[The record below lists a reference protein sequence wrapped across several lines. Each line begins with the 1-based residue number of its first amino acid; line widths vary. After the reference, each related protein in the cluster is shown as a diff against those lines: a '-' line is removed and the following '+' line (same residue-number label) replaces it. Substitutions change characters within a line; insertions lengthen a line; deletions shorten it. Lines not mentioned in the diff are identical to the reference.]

1 MKSTQAA
8 ASASGAPAL
17 PDNTRRPTTTA
28 GGSAAVLFNTL
39 RMSDWSH
46 DWNIAADITPEEK
59 AKTIQQINDYY
70 FKERFDRSKKPISAH
85 PYHHALILAALGS
98 SSRLVL
104 REFPFVV
111 TPGYDRRVEA
121 CAHAYPHVHDPCRVS
136 SFTKLASA
144 YQKHHLT
151 GLSGMTGLLISRLM
165 THPQF
170 VSRKTQK
177 KYTEIT
183 KQRTHSNF
191 AAECI
196 TEGRYYTQ
204 IMRSSCGERP
214 VGFIAC
220 DFKPNL
226 TNNDITPDAL
236 RLTQDELRRLYDA
249 NIGRLMAM
257 VKMFKR
263 GFVGLAVFRED
274 PEFVKMMTVFWRSS
288 SQLLKLMEVGE
299 HQSIPPSTTQDLHST
314 SAFLDRK
321 AAKHVTM
328 LSMVAETYAITPLL
342 CQYDIS
348 QIFDSSFQSYSNF
361 IKVTKETLNRLA
373 EDGSTASFL
382 AFSAIEPDMLTE
394 HYAPKLGGSLGDYHT
409 FTLKSCAN
417 HIPSRHP
424 VFGALRVKHRRHI
437 IRTADAVNA
446 SSVRV
451 HPNLDAPMMGVTR
464 DTKER
469 FDSNYAPFYECVVE
483 DVTSRDWRIDAARTF
498 PATKNNTG
506 IVFQDA
512 EAAAVE
518 EFKER
523 VYPLGMKE
531 PVVPRSRGLYDDYD
545 DYYDY
550 DDDYDDYDDYDDS
563 SDSDDR
569 DEDDDVCG

>member
-1 MKSTQAA
+1 MKSRQTV
-8 ASASGAPAL
+8 
-17 PDNTRRPTTTA
+17 PDNTTRPTTA
-28 GGSAAVLFNTL
+28 GSAAVLFNTL

-59 AKTIQQINDYY
+59 AKAIQQINDYY

-111 TPGYDRRVEA
+111 TPGYDRRAEA

-151 GLSGMTGLLISRLM
+151 GLSGMTGLLVSRLM

-196 TEGRYYTQ
+196 TGGRYYTQ
-204 IMRSSCGERP
+204 IMRSSRDGKRTL
-214 VGFIAC
+214 GFLAC
-220 DFKPNL
+220 NFKPNL

-236 RLTQDELRRLYDA
+236 RLTRDELRMLYDA
-249 NIGRLMAM
+249 NIERLMAM

-263 GFVGLAVFRED
+263 GFVGLDVFRED
-274 PEFVKMMTVFWRSS
+274 PEFIKMMTSFWRSS
-288 SQLLKLMEVGE
+288 SQLLKLMEVSG
-299 HQSIPPSTTQDLHST
+299 HQSIPPNQDLHST

-328 LSMVAETYAITPLL
+328 LSMVAETYAVTPLL
-342 CQYDIS
+342 YQYDIS
-348 QIFDSSFQSYSNF
+348 QIFDISYQSYSNF
-361 IKVTKETLNRLA
+361 NKVTKETLTRLA
-373 EDGSTASFL
+373 GDGSTASFL
-382 AFSAIEPDMLTE
+382 AFSAIEPDMVTKK
-394 HYAPKLGGSLGDYHT
+394 YAPKLGGSLCDYHSL
-409 FTLKSCAN
+409 TLKSCAN

-424 VFGALRVKHRRHI
+424 IFGALRVKHRRHI

-483 DVTSRDWRIDAARTF
+483 DVTSRDWRIDTARTF
-498 PATKNNTG
+498 PKCKMNTG
-506 IVFQDA
+506 KVLA
-512 EAAAVE
+512 VGEAAAVQ

-531 PVVPRSRGLYDDYD
+531 PVVPRRRGLYDDC
-545 DYYDY
+545 
-550 DDDYDDYDDYDDS
+550 DDDYDDDDYNE
-563 SDSDDR
+563 
-569 DEDDDVCG
+569 DEDENDHDHDDDD

>member
-1 MKSTQAA
+1 MNSTQAA
-8 ASASGAPAL
+8 AAASV

-39 RMSDWSH
+39 RMSEWSH
-46 DWNIAADITPEEK
+46 DWNIAADITPEERVK
-59 AKTIQQINDYY
+59 AIQQINDYY
-70 FKERFDRSKKPISAH
+70 FKERFDRSKNPISTH

-121 CAHAYPHVHDPCRVS
+121 CAHAYPHVHDPSRVS
-136 SFTKLASA
+136 SFTKMASA
-144 YQKHHLT
+144 YQKHHIT
-151 GLSGMTGLLISRLM
+151 GLSGMTGLLVSRLM

-196 TEGRYYTQ
+196 TGGRYNTQ
-204 IMRSSCGERP
+204 IARSSCGKRP
-214 VGFIAC
+214 VGFISC
-220 DFKPNL
+220 DFLSNL
-226 TNNDITPDAL
+226 TNADITPDAV

-249 NIGRLMAM
+249 NIVRLMAM
-257 VKMFKR
+257 VKLFKR
-263 GFVGLAVFRED
+263 GFIGLAVFRED
-274 PEFVKMMTVFWRSS
+274 PEFVKMMTLFWRSS
-288 SQLLKLMEVGE
+288 SQLLKLIEVGE
-299 HQSIPPSTTQDLHST
+299 HQSVPPSTTQDLHAT

-321 AAKHVTM
+321 DAKHITM

-342 CQYDIS
+342 YQYDIS
-348 QIFDSSFQSYSNF
+348 QIFDSSFQSYSTF

-373 EDGSTASFL
+373 GDGSTASFL
-382 AFSAIEPDMLTE
+382 AFSAIEPDMVTKK
-394 HYAPKLGGSLGDYHT
+394 YAPKLGGSLCDFHGL
-409 FTLKSCAN
+409 TLKSCAN

-498 PATKNNTG
+498 PKCKMNTG
-506 IVFQDA
+506 KVLA
-512 EAAAVE
+512 VGEAAAVQ

-531 PVVPRSRGLYDDYD
+531 PVVPRRRGLYDDS
-545 DYYDY
+545 
-550 DDDYDDYDDYDDS
+550 DDDYDDDDYDD
-563 SDSDDR
+563 
-569 DEDDDVCG
+569 DEDENDHDHDDDD